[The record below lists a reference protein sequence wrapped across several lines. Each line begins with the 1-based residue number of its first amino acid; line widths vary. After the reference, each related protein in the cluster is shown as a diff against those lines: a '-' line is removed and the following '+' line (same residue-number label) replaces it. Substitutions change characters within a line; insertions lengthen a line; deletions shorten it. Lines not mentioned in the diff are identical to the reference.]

1 MNIRDAYNEWSH
13 TYDSDPNAT
22 RDLDRM
28 AIERVFGKSHFE
40 SIIEAGCGT
49 GKNTGLLSRIGK
61 RVHAL
66 DFSAGMITKA
76 KEKIGPMP
84 NVVFAVADITKPWP
98 CAEGGATLVTCN
110 LILEHVH
117 DLSPVFSEAARA
129 LVEGGLLFI
138 SELHPYRQY
147 DGVVANYRRAEQTT
161 RIAAF
166 VHHITDFLRSAEG
179 SGFALNKLQE
189 WWHEKDAG
197 KPPRLVSFLF
207 EKAAQKDI
215 QPFTFDQ
222 LTLQTKE
229 RGLPPR

>member
-28 AIERVFGKSHFE
+28 AIERVFG
-40 SIIEAGCGT
+40 
-49 GKNTGLLSRIGK
+49 
-61 RVHAL
+61 
-66 DFSAGMITKA
+66 
-76 KEKIGPMP
+76 
-84 NVVFAVADITKPWP
+84 
-98 CAEGGATLVTCN
+98 
-110 LILEHVH
+110 
-117 DLSPVFSEAARA
+117 
-129 LVEGGLLFI
+129 
-138 SELHPYRQY
+138 EL
-147 DGVVANYRRAEQTT
+147 
-161 RIAAF
+161 
-166 VHHITDFLRSAEG
+166 HHITDFLRSAEG